1 METKVSIEI
10 GSRTTV
16 VACASVNSN
25 GEVRINDVE
34 MAPTIGYSD
43 GKIVSEEL
51 LADLLASL
59 VKRVSHGLCDDGFEI
74 QFVLPWRHLERREHI
89 VKWNK
94 RVKSIDSDLLS
105 KLAAE
110 CKKEVLLGNGYELID
125 MIPSGLN
132 VDGEEQNFLYSI
144 QDSSQIELKWAVY
157 IAKNS
162 ILDRW
167 AKIFE
172 NLGADSVSFVP
183 AERAYAKAFGGLTVK
198 MPEYAVVDLGALSE
212 SLFYYRGGMLV
223 YSAFFKVGAN
233 SIDSDIA
240 TAYDIPQ
247 NVATQLKHQSGE
259 ALLYACKESHV
270 PMPDGINDCK
280 THGLMTVI
288 QCRMEELYEGVI
300 YQLQQKGCEQG
311 VEAILVGG
319 GNNLKNSDLL
329 FKLLSRMEVPHLAYD
344 GIEARLDSVL
354 GVKEFA
360 LAIGAAGAETEDGE
374 LKSSGGFWS
383 IFSRRK

>member
-25 GEVRINDVE
+25 GGVKINEVE

-51 LADLLASL
+51 LADLVSSL
-59 VKRVSHGLCDDGFEI
+59 VKRVSHGLSDDGFEI
-74 QFVLPWRHLERREHI
+74 QFVLPWRHVEKREYI

-94 RVKSIDSDLLS
+94 RVKAINSDLLS
-105 KLAAE
+105 KLAVE
-110 CKKEVLLGNGYELID
+110 CKNGFVLGDGYELVD
-125 MIPSGLN
+125 MIPSGVK
-132 VDGEEQNFLYSI
+132 VDGEERAFLYSE
-144 QDSSQIELKWAVY
+144 QEATQIELKWTIYV
-157 IAKNS
+157 AKNS

-167 AKIFE
+167 AKLFE
-172 NLGADSVSFVP
+172 NFGAESVSFIP
-183 AERAYAKAFGGLTVK
+183 AERAFARAFGGLTEK

-247 NVATQLKHQSGE
+247 NVATQLKLKSGE

-319 GNNLKNSDLL
+319 GNNLKNSDML
-329 FKLLSRMEVPHLAYD
+329 FKLLSRMEVSHLAYD
-344 GIEARLDSVL
+344 GIEARLDSML

-360 LAIGAAGAETEDGE
+360 LAIGAAGAEIEDGE
-374 LKSSGGFWS
+374 SKSNGGFWS